1 MTALPNAATRSD
13 DGSDDAPSLH
23 NVSASIGAY
32 RCISEQTL
40 QRSSG
45 RIDLAFKHEAGQTR
59 LERAFQGG
67 CGKIRLPRQADVPFP
82 SGVVINTAGG
92 LTGGDDF
99 STSVH
104 LDAHTRATVTT
115 QAAEKV
121 YRSAGGEAVIEN
133 RLSIGSGAR
142 LDWLP
147 QETILFDRGALRRK
161 TIVEMAADAT
171 LTATE
176 LLVFGRTAMGET
188 VTTGSLSDQWRVHR
202 DGRLVF
208 ADATRVSG
216 PVAEILSQPAAT
228 AGGTALA
235 LVLHIAPDAEE
246 RVEALRAGLDR
257 ATDVRAGTSAF
268 DGMSITRIV
277 APSSQILRKAVLA
290 AMACLRD
297 GLPPPRP
304 WLI

>member
-1 MTALPNAATRSD
+1 MLNISSKRDLRRST
-13 DGSDDAPSLH
+13 
-23 NVSASIGAY
+23 I
-32 RCISEQTL
+32 EQSL

-45 RIDLAFKHEAGQTR
+45 RIDLAFKHAAGETR
-59 LERAFQGG
+59 LERAFQAG

-92 LTGGDDF
+92 LTGGDHF
-99 STSVH
+99 STEVR
-104 LDAHTRATVTT
+104 LDAHTRAIVTT

-121 YRSAGGEAVIEN
+121 YRSAGGAAVIEN
-133 RLSIGSGAR
+133 SLSLGSGAR

-147 QETILFDRGALRRK
+147 QETILFDRGALRR
-161 TIVEMAADAT
+161 TTTVEMAADAT

-188 VTTGSLSDQWRVHR
+188 VASGSLSDQWRIRR

-216 PVAEILSQPAAT
+216 SVAAVLSQRAAT
-228 AGGTALA
+228 AGSTALA
-235 LVLHIAPDAEE
+235 LVVHVAPDAEE
-246 RVEALRAGLDR
+246 RVEALRAELDL

-268 DGMSITRIV
+268 DGMLITRIV
-277 APSSQILRKAVLA
+277 APSGQTLRTAVLA